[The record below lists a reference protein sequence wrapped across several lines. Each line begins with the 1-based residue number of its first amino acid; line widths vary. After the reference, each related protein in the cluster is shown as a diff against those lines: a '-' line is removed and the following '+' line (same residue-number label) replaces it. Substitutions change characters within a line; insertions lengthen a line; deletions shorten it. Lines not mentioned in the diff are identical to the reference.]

1 MACIAKVAANLD
13 LPCGAPNTPDMGRPL
28 EALFL
33 NAQDIESFTVSKGQA
48 SIVRKAE
55 TRAYAITAVN
65 NALTISVGMKSQD
78 ITPGAYDVSV
88 TFKNFRVHEET
99 ITSTSTGAVDNIARM
114 EMVLFV
120 KHSGNK
126 YKVYGLGAPL
136 VCLELSGDST
146 ESEYY
151 TYTFG
156 VEDWQVGTTI
166 HNILEADYN
175 ELSTPAPKPKRK

>member
-1 MACIAKVAANLD
+1 MACISKVAAALD
-13 LPCGAPNTPDMGRPL
+13 LPCGVPSAPDMGRPL

-33 NAQDIESFTVSKGQA
+33 NAQDIASFTVSEGLA
-48 SIVRKAE
+48 TITRVAG

-88 TFKNFRVHEET
+88 TFKNFRVLEET
-99 ITSTSTGAVDNIARM
+99 VTGAPQGTVDNIARM

-120 KHSGNK
+120 KHSGGK

-136 VCLELSGDST
+136 VCLELSGDSA
-146 ESEYY
+146 ENEYY

-166 HNILEADYN
+166 HNISKADYDA
-175 ELSTPAPKPKRK
+175 LSTPAT

>member
-1 MACIAKVAANLD
+1 MACISKVTATLD
-13 LPCGAPNTPDMGRPL
+13 LPCGAPNPTDMGRPL

-33 NAQDIESFTVSKGQA
+33 NAQDISSFTVAKGVA
-48 SIVRKAE
+48 TITRVAGA
-55 TRAYAITAVN
+55 RAYAITAVN

-78 ITPGAYDVSV
+78 IMPGAYDVSV

-99 ITSTSTGAVDNIARM
+99 ITSTPMGVADNIARM

-120 KHSGNK
+120 KHLGGK

-136 VCLELSGDST
+136 VCLELSGNST

-166 HNILEADYN
+166 HNISKAGYDA
-175 ELSTPAPKPKRK
+175 LSTPAVAPE

>member
-1 MACIAKVAANLD
+1 MACISKVVVALD
-13 LPCGAPNTPDMGRPL
+13 LPCGVPNSTDMGRPL

-33 NAQDIESFTVSKGQA
+33 NAQDISSFKVAKGVA
-48 SIVRKAE
+48 TITRLEGA
-55 TRAYAITAVN
+55 RAYAITAVN

-88 TFKNFRVHEET
+88 TFKNFRGHEET
-99 ITSTSTGAVDNIARM
+99 ITATPNGAVDNMARM

-120 KHSGNK
+120 KHSGGK

-136 VCLELSGDST
+136 VCLELSGNST
-146 ESEYY
+146 ESEYVTY
-151 TYTFG
+151 TYG

-166 HNILEADYN
+166 HNISKADYDA
-175 ELSTPAPKPKRK
+175 LSKPAEASE

>member
-1 MACIAKVAANLD
+1 MACISRVAAALD
-13 LPCGAPNTPDMGRPL
+13 LPCGAPNPTDMGRPL

-33 NAQDIESFTVSKGQA
+33 NAQDISSFTV
-48 SIVRKAE
+48 
-55 TRAYAITAVN
+55 TRGGATITRVANAKAYAITAVN

-99 ITSTSTGAVDNIARM
+99 ITDAPEGVVDNIARM

-120 KHSGNK
+120 KHSGGK
-126 YKVYGLGAPL
+126 CKVYGLGAPL
-136 VCLELSGDST
+136 VCLELSGNST

-166 HNILEADYN
+166 HNISEADYDA
-175 ELSTPAPKPKRK
+175 LSTPAPGES